1 MRIVRTASKI
11 LLPMLLP
18 CTLSAQVT
26 SLQDIFTKAESAYPS
41 SSAPALFG
49 PGSAAAEYSAEVEDK
64 TWAPAMEA
72 RILEE
77 IERERNEGLVV
88 RRTDVECR
96 STTCAVLLVH
106 ATNNGTDGS
115 IQDLAE
121 SFRERLGFVGVS
133 RSDKLIPIQFVV
145 ETDPGQ
151 TVTTTSFVSGYVEIV
166 LVRGPDSNLQA
177 SDNTRAR

>member
-1 MRIVRTASKI
+1 
-11 LLPMLLP
+11 
-18 CTLSAQVT
+18 
-26 SLQDIFTKAESAYPS
+26 
-41 SSAPALFG
+41 
-49 PGSAAAEYSAEVEDK
+49 
-64 TWAPAMEA
+64 MEA

-77 IERERNEGLVV
+77 IERELNEGLVV